1 MTLVYMSNATAGPS
15 SYIGKEMHEILY
27 NLWTASSCGH
37 FLSCNNF
44 IIIRILFRTS
54 GLDNKREPSGL
65 GAE

>member
-15 SYIGKEMHEILY
+15 SYIGKETHEILH

-65 GAE
+65 GVE